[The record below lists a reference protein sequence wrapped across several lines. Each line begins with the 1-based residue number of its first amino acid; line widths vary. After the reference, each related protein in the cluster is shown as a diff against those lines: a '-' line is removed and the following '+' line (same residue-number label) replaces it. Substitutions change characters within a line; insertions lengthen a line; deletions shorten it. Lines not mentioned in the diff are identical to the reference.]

1 MVKPLTNLLMDI
13 LPAQGGH
20 CRGVLGPT
28 GLGHRCL
35 VRRAGQAI
43 LTPFAS
49 AQVSPAW

>member
-1 MVKPLTNLLMDI
+1 MVNPLTNLLTDI

-28 GLGHRCL
+28 RLGHCCL
-35 VRRAGQAI
+35 VRQVGQAI
-43 LTPFAS
+43 LTPFVS